1 MLELYNNI
9 KKYRQI
15 NNLTQESL
23 AKKVGYADKGMIS
36 RIENGKVDLPQS
48 QIIKFADALNVSP
61 GTLMGIDGSSS
72 IDTAMER
79 AISFYE
85 RYENASPEIRSAIE
99 TLLKA
104 SKGE

>member
-61 GTLMGIDGSSS
+61 GVLMGLDDSAADEGVIK
-72 IDTAMER
+72 MER
-79 AISFYE
+79 ALDFYE
-85 RYENASPEIRSAIE
+85 RYENASPEIREAIKA
-99 TLLKA
+99 LLGK
-104 SKGE
+104 K